1 MTKFRDDDD
10 DFESQNPD
18 RDDDNTFGAAY
29 VRQLRDHLIHIDA
42 QDISYLE
49 MKQMAEVMDRFRNRV
64 RVMIHHYRRWKAD
77 YEREHDRIEKV
88 YRAYEGIFVRRQ
100 LADVWQLYMTVN
112 RDYHELRR
120 VYLANLRQ
128 PPHRR
133 AA

>member
-1 MTKFRDDDD
+1 MGNNNKNNDLEDMEERYG
-10 DFESQNPD
+10 P
-18 RDDDNTFGAAY
+18 AY
-29 VRQLRDHLIHIDA
+29 VQQLRDHLVHIEA
-42 QDISYLE
+42 KGISYLE
-49 MKQMAEVMDRFRNRV
+49 MKQMAEVLARFRNRV
-64 RVMIHHYRRWKAD
+64 RVMVHHYRRWKAD